1 MLRILL
7 SLALAL
13 SLLPAHAQQ
22 NCQYALAMFDAFGDG
37 WTGGNVTVTA
47 DGIPTD
53 LTLSTGKSDT
63 LYFNVPD
70 SASLTLSWTAGSFPQ
85 DVSFVLYDNLGDT
98 VFASAKPLLPG
109 PLFSGTVACADCR
122 KPRNTHIENVY
133 DTRVKLRWQVGG
145 DDPVQ
150 DWLVIYG
157 PQGFALGSPDSDTL
171 ITLTPKAT
179 VLGLQKKTAYDAYV
193 VQRCDEAKV
202 SGAVGP
208 LRFLT
213 YYSNDVG
220 ISAVTTPK
228 GACNI
233 GLSKVIVRMS
243 NYGAN
248 PLSLVPFRFNVN
260 GEDAGV
266 VQPQDG
272 LYTGVLGKD
281 SSDIIEFDLQYNFDK
296 PGEYEIAAFTELGG
310 DEDTTN
316 DTIFYYV
323 NNRLQPDYFQ
333 NFEKWDG
340 GWSVDTSSENSSWA
354 FGTPDE
360 FGLDGAF
367 SGKNAWATGLATP
380 YNLDEKSYLNSPCFD
395 FSEATGDPAI
405 QFRLSHD
412 LEPEF
417 DGAMLEYSFD
427 NKIWQKL
434 GKKGEG
440 INWYNETN
448 TEYNL
453 GDVWSGNS
461 DGWQLSRLKLT
472 GMKGQSEVHFRFR
485 MESDG
490 FVISSGLTLDDTRI
504 AVPKARDLAALHLT
518 TQGNSTACGLEKD
531 LVRFSFANFGT
542 DTLKTFPVA
551 YSINGGAPII
561 ENAVFS
567 ALDPE
572 EEGLYVFAANF
583 DSRDK
588 LIQIKCWT
596 LLSGEQNASDDTLTY
611 IVDHRPLPV
620 PFQEDFEGSTDIP
633 AQWATEGFVTNGH
646 NNLSNVL
653 AVQMGAFNT
662 SFETDLPRYGYIA
675 TGDSLRFDY
684 RLVSADGTA
693 AAVLLNG
700 SKIEVQISDDC
711 GDTYQTAYTIN
722 GFNHTPTLNLSTVN
736 VSLNA
741 YAGQAIFIRF
751 KGTWGAGNFFFD
763 LDNVNLRSCAA
774 SMLLSATT
782 KGASAGQ
789 NNGSATISVG
799 TGNPPYT
806 FAWSNDTTTTNPTL
820 GGLALGEYVVSV
832 TDSRGCSD
840 TLVVSIGVS
849 ATRDIA
855 GLTALTLQPNPTSGS
870 ALLQAE
876 FAQATDGQVLVLDL
890 LGRLVAELQFANTT
904 SLRETL
910 DLSTQPAGLYFVRL
924 RVGDAVVVRRLV
936 RQ

>member
-1 MLRILL
+1 MLRFFL

-13 SLLPAHAQQ
+13 SLLPSAQAQQ
-22 NCQYALAMFDAFGDG
+22 TCQYSLAMFDSFGDG
-37 WTGGNVTVTA
+37 WGGGKVTITVA
-47 DGIPTD
+47 GQPNS
-53 LTLSTGKSDT
+53 LSLSAGKSDT
-63 LYFNVPD
+63 VYFNVPD
-70 SASLTLSWTAGSFPQ
+70 SASLSLTWAAGTFSQ

-98 VFASAKPLLPG
+98 VFASATPLLPG
-109 PLFSGTVACADCR
+109 QLFSGTVACSDCR
-122 KPRNTHIENVY
+122 KPRNAYIENVY
-133 DTRVKLRWQVGG
+133 DTRVKLRWQQGG
-145 DDPVQ
+145 EGTVQ

-157 PQGFALGSPDSDTL
+157 PAGFTLGSANSDTL
-171 ITLTPKAT
+171 TALTPKAT

-193 VQRCDEAKV
+193 VQRCDATKV

-208 LRFLT
+208 LNFLT

-220 ISAVTTPK
+220 ISAVTTPQ
-228 GACNI
+228 GACEI

-266 VQPQDG
+266 MQPQDG

-281 SSDIIEFDLQYNFDK
+281 SSDIIEFDLQYNFDQ

-316 DTIFYYV
+316 DTLFYYV

-340 GWSVDTSSENSSWA
+340 GWSVDTSSKNASWE

-360 FGLDGAF
+360 FGLDGAY
-367 SGKNAWATGLATP
+367 SGVNAWATGLSTP
-380 YNLDEKSYLNSPCFD
+380 YNLNEKSYLNSPCFD

-405 QFRLSHD
+405 QFRFSHD

-417 DGAMLEYSFD
+417 DGAALEYSFD
-427 NKIWQKL
+427 NKVWVKL
-434 GKKGEG
+434 GKIGEG

-453 GDVWSGNS
+453 GDVWSSNS
-461 DGWQLSRLKLT
+461 DGWQLSRLKLVD
-472 GMKGQSEVHFRFR
+472 MKGKNEVHFRFR
-485 MESDG
+485 LDSDG
-490 FVISSGLTLDDTRI
+490 FALYSGLALDDI
-504 AVPKARDLAALHLT
+504 QILVSKARDLAALDLT
-518 TQGNSTACGLEKD
+518 TEGDAGACGLEKD
-531 LVRFSFANFGT
+531 VVKIAFANFGT
-542 DTLKTFPVA
+542 DTLKTYQMA
-551 YSINGGAPII
+551 YSVNGSAPVV
-561 ENAVFS
+561 ETVTTTLAAEKQTEYS
-567 ALDPE
+567 
-572 EEGLYVFAANF
+572 FAATF

-588 LIQIKCWT
+588 LIQVKCWM
-596 LLSGEQNASDDTLTY
+596 LLAGEQNRSNDTVTY
-611 IVDHRPLPV
+611 TIDHRPLPV
-620 PFQEDFEGSTDIP
+620 PFQENFEGSTDIP
-633 AQWATEGFVTNGH
+633 AKWATEGFVTNGH
-646 NNLSNVL
+646 NNGSNVL
-653 AVQMGAFNT
+653 AVQMAAFNS

-684 RLVSADGTA
+684 RLVSPDGTLA
-693 AAVLLNG
+693 TVLLNG
-700 SKIEVQISDDC
+700 SKIEVQVSGDC
-711 GDTYQTAYTIN
+711 GDTYQTLYTIN
-722 GFNHTPTLNLSTVN
+722 NFNHLPSLNLRTVN
-736 VSLNA
+736 VNLSA
-741 YAGQAIFIRF
+741 YAGQAIFVRF
-751 KGTWGAGNFFFD
+751 KGAWGAGNFFFD

-789 NNGSATISVG
+789 NNGSATINVG
-799 TGNPPYT
+799 IGNPPYS

-840 TLVVSIGVS
+840 TLLVSIGVS

-855 GLTALTLQPNPTSGS
+855 GLTALTLQPNPTNGS

-890 LGRLVAELQFANTT
+890 LGRSVAEFQFANVT
-904 SLRETL
+904 SLRENL
-910 DLSTQPAGLYFVRL
+910 DLSAQPAGLYFVRL
-924 RVGDAVVVRRLV
+924 MVGSVVTTRRLV